1 MTYIKRVLVRINSC
15 LPCDSYLTMIKSAAQ
30 YWNGVY
36 FAILVFDVSNPD
48 SFENVKN
55 WSEEL
60 KKSRVDKERP
70 IKAVLVATKT
80 DLPSQRQI
88 VSLDVAESWA
98 RSNGMDFSATSAL
111 PPGSDIDTPFVTI
124 ARALHKSYE
133 ERVASH
139 IDASRNF

>member
-1 MTYIKRVLVRINSC
+1 M
-15 LPCDSYLTMIKSAAQ
+15 
-30 YWNGVY
+30 
-36 FAILVFDVSNPD
+36 SNPD

-111 PPGSDIDTPFVTI
+111 PPGIDIDVPFVTI
-124 ARALHKSYE
+124 AKALYKSYE
-133 ERVASH
+133 EKVAAYT
-139 IDASRNF
+139 DASRNY